1 MIVILKVGGLSA
13 AADCIRQAIRSDGL
27 PWKLTHVSSLNQAKL
42 ALERQR
48 VDLLL
53 LHHQVADGEGILANL
68 PVPSG
73 VLRVLSVE
81 AGQEAVAAAA
91 LDAGFDDYVIE
102 NPHDGYAAVMLAQIR
117 SALRH
122 RANARTLVEQHA
134 LLEAISRA
142 QSRFIDSSDNREA
155 YQALLTDVLRLTHSP
170 IGFVG
175 EVFYD
180 QPDVPHIQVHA
191 LSDLSWDETSRKRY
205 ADADGAGLRFDRLDS
220 LFGAALVSGEPL
232 VSTNPHGDP
241 RAGGLPK
248 GHPPLRS
255 FMALP
260 VGAPGKLLALIGLAN
275 RPGGY
280 HLDMV
285 PPLQPLLDTVAQLVV
300 ARRAQRER
308 GDLLKNLQTTLDSM
322 DQGLLVIDTSGRCVL
337 FNRCFLRL
345 TEIDEAYMASRPMAR
360 DLLAMLVE
368 RGDYGPDFSW
378 VQDEATRTWIRAGAP
393 NSQAPVLTY
402 RRVNRHGRT
411 IETQQWRL
419 PNGDVVRKFTD
430 VTPEVNQYRA
440 LVNARERLASTID
453 GTQAGTWEWNI
464 QTDAVTI
471 NDRFAALVGYRRDEI
486 PGEVQALY
494 ELLLHPADRDRL
506 LAANERHLSGEV
518 GHYECQFRFRHREG
532 RWIWVLERGRIN
544 QRTAEGEPLLMSGIT
559 IDITESKAAED
570 ALRDTTQQL
579 RERTADLERTLQAM
593 SQGLMVVSADGRIRL
608 FNRQLCGFLDMPEV
622 FFASSPT
629 LAELV
634 QKQTLRGD
642 FGPQFSLVEPAA
654 RAYVQSA
661 IEQSNASAPR
671 RYVRRT
677 SSGRYLEVMS
687 NPLPDG
693 GFIRTF
699 TDVTPFVEAVDA
711 ARDRGEEVRL
721 LNETLEER
729 VAERT
734 AQLERSMLDIEAL
747 SYSIAHDLRGPLRA
761 VNGFA
766 ALIAADEADRLSP
779 EGRDLFGRI
788 TEASRRMG
796 VMITDLLQ
804 LFKVVRAE
812 LTTETVDMAELAQD
826 AVRVLAAAY
835 PDTRV
840 DIDPI
845 PPASGDP
852 SLLRILVGN
861 LMDNALKYSARAA
874 QPNVQVGWDAA
885 QRAWFVRDN
894 GVGFDMAQ
902 AGKLFGLFQRLHT
915 PADFDGT
922 GLGLAVASRVA
933 ERHQGRIWAQ
943 SAPGEGACF
952 WFCLDAVSDGQ
963 SQKP

>member
-13 AADCIRQAIRSDGL
+13 AADCIRQAIRADGL

-53 LHHQVADGEGILANL
+53 LHHQVADGDAISANL

-73 VLRVLSVE
+73 VLRVMSVE

-142 QSRFIDSSDNREA
+142 QSRFIDSSDNRVA
-155 YQALLTDVLRLTHSP
+155 YQALLTDVLRLTNSP

-180 QPDVPHIQVHA
+180 QPGVPHLQVHA
-191 LSDLSWDETSRKRY
+191 LSDVSWDETSRKRY
-205 ADADGAGLRFDRLDS
+205 ADADGPGMRFDRLDT
-220 LFGAALVSGEPL
+220 LFGAALQTGEP
-232 VSTNPHGDP
+232 VISSSPHGDA
-241 RAGGLPK
+241 RSGGLPK
-248 GHPPLRS
+248 GHPALRS

-260 VGAPGKLLALIGLAN
+260 VGVPGQLQALIGLAN

-280 HLDMV
+280 HASMV
-285 PPLQPLLDTVAQLVV
+285 TALQPLLDTVAQLVV

-308 GDLLKNLQTTLDSM
+308 ADLLNHLQTTLESM
-322 DQGLLVIDTSGRCVL
+322 DQGLLVIDARGRCVL
-337 FNRCFLRL
+337 FNRCFL
-345 TEIDEAYMASRPMAR
+345 TFMEIDEAFMTARPLAR
-360 DLLAMLVE
+360 DMLAMMVA
-368 RGDYGPDFSW
+368 RGDYGPDFAW
-378 VQDEATRTWIRAGAP
+378 VQEDAVRDWLRAGTPTAQTP
-393 NSQAPVLTY
+393 IETY

-411 IETQQWRL
+411 IETHNWRL
-419 PNGDVVRKFTD
+419 PTGEVVRKFTD
-430 VTPEVNQYRA
+430 VTEEVQQRQA
-440 LVNARERLASTID
+440 LVNARERLATTID

-464 QTDAVTI
+464 QTDSVTI
-471 NDRFAALVGYRRDEI
+471 NNRFAALVGYRREEI
-486 PGEVQALY
+486 PSDVQALY

-506 LAANERHLSGEV
+506 VRANERHLSGEID
-518 GHYECQFRFRHREG
+518 HYECQFRFRHKEG
-532 RWIWVLERGRIN
+532 RWIWVLERGRVN
-544 QRTAEGEPLLMSGIT
+544 QRSAEGQPMLMSGIT
-559 IDITESKAAED
+559 IDISESKAAED

-593 SQGLMVVSADGRIRL
+593 SQGMMVVSADGRIRL
-608 FNRQLCGFLDMPEV
+608 FNRQLCGILNMPEV
-622 FFASSPT
+622 FFAASPT
-629 LAELV
+629 LTELV
-634 QKQTLRGD
+634 QRQTLRGD
-642 FGPQFSLVEPAA
+642 FGSNFSLVEPGA
-654 RAYVQSA
+654 RNYVQSA
-661 IEQSNASAPR
+661 TEQSNDPAPR

-677 SSGRYLEVMS
+677 SSGRYLEVKS
-687 NPLPDG
+687 DPLPDG

-699 TDVTPFVEAVDA
+699 TDVTPFVEAADA

-734 AQLERSMLDIEAL
+734 AQLERSMHDIEAL

-779 EGRDLFGRI
+779 EGRELFGRI

-812 LTTETVDMAELAQD
+812 LTTETVDMTELAQD
-826 AVRVLAAAY
+826 AVRALAAAY
-835 PDTRV
+835 PETQV
-840 DIDPI
+840 DIDPT
-845 PPASGDP
+845 PPASGDAA
-852 SLLRILVGN
+852 LLRILMGN
-861 LMDNALKYSARAA
+861 LMDNALKYSARTA
-874 QPNVQVGWDAA
+874 QPKVQVGWDAG
-885 QRAWFVRDN
+885 QKAWFVRDN

-902 AGKLFGLFQRLHT
+902 AGKLFGMFQRLHT

-933 ERHQGRIWAQ
+933 ERHGGRIWAQ
-943 SAPGEGACF
+943 SEPGQGACF
-952 WFCLDAVSDGQ
+952 WFQLGDAVSEA
-963 SQKP
+963 P